1 MSWKDIIKNIQE
13 KDLISESKEFIKE
26 FNKFYDDLE
35 VGSNINQFH
44 KDNIKIAMDRVEK
57 DIEKGTNILR
67 IMELRD
73 YTKKV
78 VSSKLYDKVDKLYKR
93 IFGKLFN

>member
-1 MSWKDIIKNIQE
+1 MTWKDIIKNIQE

-26 FNKFYDDLE
+26 FNKFYDDLA
-35 VGSNINQFH
+35 GSNINQFH
-44 KDNIKIAMDRVEK
+44 KDNIKIAMDRV
-57 DIEKGTNILR
+57 IEKGTNILR